1 VLRNATTSRF
11 HSLRRGDVAR
21 LHAVVVDMT
30 VGELIEE
37 LRKFPAHRPVLV
49 RHPEGFDYE
58 TGAIEFGMA
67 SIEAIRDD
75 AAFMTRSPVVVI
87 DAAEWCE

>member
-1 VLRNATTSRF
+1 
-11 HSLRRGDVAR
+11 
-21 LHAVVVDMT
+21 MT
-30 VGELIEE
+30 VGELTEE

-58 TGAIEFGMA
+58 TGAIEFGMG

-75 AAFMTRSPVVVI
+75 AAFSTRSPVVVI
-87 DAAEWCE
+87 DASERCE